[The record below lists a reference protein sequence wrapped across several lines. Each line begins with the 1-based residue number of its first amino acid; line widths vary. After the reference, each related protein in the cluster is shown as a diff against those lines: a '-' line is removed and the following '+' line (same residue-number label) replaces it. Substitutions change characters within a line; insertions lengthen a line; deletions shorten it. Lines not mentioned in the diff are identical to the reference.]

1 MGGQLLPTSIH
12 TNSRSTASAA
22 VMLGSSS
29 SQLQV
34 EFVRRKHYAGSSAS
48 EAIGPVNLMSEE
60 DDLTWMRSVRVKRE
74 IYGKDN
80 RVAPGG
86 RTPGIDAETA
96 KKLVRKDEDIEP
108 VFYWCYPYQFHE
120 DLVRGLGPRL
130 IVSLTVGDGAMA
142 LASLLLEKPFVGVA
156 LTQEHRAG
164 VRTHLAN
171 CVFMGFMTEGS
182 PFYDA
187 RIAQELLDA
196 GVTKANVIE
205 GPGGGAPGPKAK
217 SKALPKAKAKAQPA
231 PPAPPPPK
239 AGAPKA
245 KNQVK
250 AEPKAKRAKAGS
262 IADKMKQAL
271 AALNGGEE
279 QDAEEDEDPEEDG
292 DDTIE

>member
-1 MGGQLLPTSIH
+1 
-12 TNSRSTASAA
+12 
-22 VMLGSSS
+22 MLGSSS

-48 EAIGPVNLMSEE
+48 GAIGPVSLMSEE

-217 SKALPKAKAKAQPA
+217 SKAKAKAQPA

-271 AALNGGEE
+271 AALSGGEE